1 MGWDS
6 KYIYWDVALS
16 RLKSEA
22 EKYGKLI
29 IAFDFDNT
37 IYDYHNEGDTYEFII
52 HLLKDVQA
60 KGHILVLHTARTD
73 ISTCLEYCKSIGL
86 NVTNKENLP
95 VQSGGDKPYYNLL
108 LDDRA
113 GLGEA
118 VALLREVIYT
128 TEEICTNI

>member
-22 EKYGKLI
+22 EKYGRLI

-52 HLLKDVQA
+52 QLLKDAQA
-60 KGHILVLHTARTD
+60 KGHILVLHTPCTD